1 MLCKSL
7 LISFILLLFGLTG
20 YAQTK
25 EEAEAAKA
33 KLLKSKGNTPDK
45 FTLLLTLSN
54 YNLLKAGELK
64 EDLDSATVY
73 AIEARKVSL
82 KLHDKVGYGKTIL
95 QEAMIKRESGDS
107 KSAIALAVSTINY
120 AQKNSLFELQGD
132 GYLEYAR
139 ILKIEEAF
147 DQKIANFKLAVAL
160 YAKAQVKMKEADAL
174 KELADNYIYSGYV
187 KESVS
192 AITKAIKIYKSINY
206 KDLQYAYTI
215 LSTGNRLDG
224 NLNKALEYALTAE
237 KIAEKRNDFSQQRST
252 IYNHIAL
259 IYNVLDKNDLAIQ
272 YWDKAVKIA
281 LKNNDIGTIKT
292 IKLNKIS
299 VLIKMKNAVK
309 AIEELDVTTQKYP
322 PETFVEKV
330 RINYFYIN
338 CYMLLKQYDK
348 AKPYYENLKAF
359 YDHGSENDP
368 GRIYMCGSIIN
379 YLQKTNQAS
388 KTLGYL
394 KELKLLAEESNNSLK
409 SEYELYHFKTDS
421 AMGNFKSAIGHFQK
435 HKILS
440 DSIFDLE
447 KSKQFSSLEL
457 EYETEKKD
465 KNIKLLQQQTQ
476 IQNTKIQKDA
486 VNRILL
492 IVSIFVL
499 ILFMGLLYNRY
510 RLKQEANRNLE
521 EKRKKI
527 KEQNELL
534 KKLLLEK
541 EWLIKE
547 IHHRV
552 KNNLQIVI
560 SLLNTQSAYL
570 DNKDA
575 LQAIRNSQHRMHA
588 MSLIHQKLYQSDN
601 LASIDMSWYIKELI
615 GYLRDCF
622 DTDKKIDYQLD
633 IVTVDLDVSQ
643 AVPLGLILN
652 EAISNAIK
660 YAFPNEGK
668 GIVQIELKNTH
679 EHHYTLTISD
689 NGIGIPS
696 DFVIENSDSLGMNLM
711 LGLSSQIDGDFEIRN
726 ENGLKIIINFI
737 KKQQLTDKEDTN

>member
-1 MLCKSL
+1 MLYKSL
-7 LISFILLLFGLTG
+7 FLSFILLHSGLTG

-33 KLLKSKGNTPDK
+33 RLLKSKGNTPDK
-45 FTLLLTLSN
+45 FALLITLSN

-64 EDLDSATVY
+64 EDLDSATVF

-82 KLHDKVGYGKTIL
+82 KLNDKVGYGKTIL
-95 QEAMIKRESGDS
+95 QEAMINRERGEA
-107 KSAIALAVSTINY
+107 KKAIALAVATISY
-120 AQKNSLFELQGD
+120 AQKNKLFELQGD

-147 DQKIANFKLAVAL
+147 DLKIANFKLAVAQ
-160 YAKAQVKMKEADAL
+160 YGKAKSKMKEADAL
-174 KELADNYIYSGYV
+174 KELADNYIYSGYI
-187 KESVS
+187 KESIS
-192 AITKAIKIYKSINY
+192 EITKAIKIYKSVNY
-206 KDLQYAYTI
+206 QDLQYAYTI

-259 IYNVLDKNDLAIQ
+259 IYNVLNRNDLALQ

-281 LKNNDIGTIKT
+281 LKNNDTGTIKT

-299 VLIKMKNAVK
+299 VLIKMKNPVK
-309 AIEELDVTTQKYP
+309 AIEELEVTTQKYP

-338 CYMLLKQYDK
+338 CYMQLKQYDK

-359 YDHGSENDP
+359 YDNGSANDP

-379 YLQKTNQAS
+379 YLQKTNQAH

-394 KELKLLAEESNNSLK
+394 KELNGLAQESNNFLK
-409 SEYELYHFKTDS
+409 SEYELYCFKTDS
-421 AMGNFKSAIGHFQK
+421 AMGNFKSAIGHYQK
-435 HKILS
+435 YKILS
-440 DSIFDLE
+440 DSIFNLE

-486 VNRILL
+486 VNRIIL

-575 LQAIRNSQHRMHA
+575 LLAIQNSQHRMHA

-615 GYLRDCF
+615 SYLRDCF

-679 EHHYTLTISD
+679 DNHYKLTISD
-689 NGIGIPS
+689 NGIGIPN
-696 DFVIENSDSLGMNLM
+696 DFEIENRDSLGMNLM
-711 LGLSSQIDGDFEIRN
+711 LGLSSQIDGDFEIKN

-737 KKQQLTDKEDTN
+737 KKQQLTDKEDIN

>member
-1 MLCKSL
+1 MHNKSHILCFL
-7 LISFILLLFGLTG
+7 ALFLGFISN
-20 YAQTK
+20 AQTK
-25 EEAEAAKA
+25 EEVIAAKSRLP
-33 KLLKSKGNTPDK
+33 KIKESTPEK
-45 FTLLLTLSN
+45 FTLLLRLSN

-82 KLHDKVGYGKTIL
+82 KLKDKVGYGKTIL
-95 QEAMIKRESGDS
+95 QEAMINRERGDS
-107 KSAIALAVSTINY
+107 KKAIALAVATINY
-120 AQKNSLFELQGD
+120 AKKNALFELQGD

-147 DQKIANFKLAVAL
+147 DQKIANFQLAVTFFGK
-160 YAKAQVKMKEADAL
+160 AKVKMKEADAL
-174 KELADNYIYSGYV
+174 KELADNYIYSGYT
-187 KESVS
+187 KESI
-192 AITKAIKIYKSINY
+192 AEITKAIKIYKSINY

-272 YWDKAVKIA
+272 YWDKAFKIA

-299 VLIKMKNAVK
+299 VLIKMKNTVK
-309 AIEELDVTTQKYP
+309 AIEELDVITQKYP

-330 RINYFYIN
+330 RINYFYIS
-338 CYMLLKQYDK
+338 CHIQLKQYEK

-359 YDHGSENDP
+359 YDNGSENDP
-368 GRIYMCGSIIN
+368 GRIYMCSSIIN
-379 YLQKTNQAS
+379 YLQKTNQAH

-394 KELKLLAEESNNSLK
+394 KELKTLAQESNHFLE
-409 SEYELYHFKTDS
+409 SEYELYCFKTDS
-421 AMGNFKSAIGHFQK
+421 AMGNLKAAIGHYQK
-435 HKILS
+435 YKILS
-440 DSIFDLE
+440 DSIFNLE
-447 KSKQFSSLEL
+447 KSKQFSTLEL

-465 KNIKLLQQQTQ
+465 KNIKLLQQQSQ
-476 IQNTKIQKDA
+476 IQKTKIDKDA
-486 VNRILL
+486 VDRVIL

-575 LQAIRNSQHRMHA
+575 LLAIQNSQHRMHA

-601 LASIDMSWYIKELI
+601 LASIDMAWYIKELI

-633 IVTVDLDVSQ
+633 TVNVELDVSQ

-679 EHHYTLTISD
+679 DNHYKLTISD
-689 NGIGIPS
+689 NGIGVPN
-696 DFVIENSDSLGMNLM
+696 DFEIENRDSLGMNLM
-711 LGLSSQIDGDFEIRN
+711 LGLSSQIDGDFEIKN

-737 KKQQLTDKEDTN
+737 KKQQLTDK